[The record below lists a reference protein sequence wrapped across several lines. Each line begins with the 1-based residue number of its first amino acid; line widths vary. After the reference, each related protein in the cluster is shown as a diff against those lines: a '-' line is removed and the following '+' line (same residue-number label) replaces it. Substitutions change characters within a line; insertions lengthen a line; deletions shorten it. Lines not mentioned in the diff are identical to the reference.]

1 MTTGLSRVLTA
12 ATVFLLGAL
21 LLILILD
28 QATEMNLGQWISLLA
43 AALGVL
49 ILIRVLSGIRSW
61 RSRIAAPVISSVSVQ
76 SRVFGFTPGNS
87 MVEHS
92 SGPTAT
98 TSNVEAGV
106 DLRRS
111 QGVDPE

>member
-12 ATVFLLGAL
+12 ATVVVLGAL
-21 LLILILD
+21 LLISILD
-28 QATEMNLGQWISLLA
+28 QATEADLGRWIRSLA

-49 ILIRVLSGIRSW
+49 VLIRALTGIRSW
-61 RSRIAAPVISSVSVQ
+61 RSRIAAPIIGSASVQ
-76 SRVFGFTPGNS
+76 SRIFGFTPGGS
-87 MVEHS
+87 MVESS

-98 TSNVEAGV
+98 TSHIEPDA

>member
-21 LLILILD
+21 LLISILH
-28 QATEMNLGQWISLLA
+28 QAAEADLGRWIRSLA
-43 AALGVL
+43 AALGLL
-49 ILIRVLSGIRSW
+49 ILIRLLTGIRSW
-61 RSRIAAPVISSVSVQ
+61 RSRIAAPIIGSASVQ
-76 SRVFGFTPGNS
+76 SRIFGFTPGGS
-87 MVEHS
+87 MVESS

-98 TSNVEAGV
+98 TSHVEPDA

-111 QGVDPE
+111 QGTDPE